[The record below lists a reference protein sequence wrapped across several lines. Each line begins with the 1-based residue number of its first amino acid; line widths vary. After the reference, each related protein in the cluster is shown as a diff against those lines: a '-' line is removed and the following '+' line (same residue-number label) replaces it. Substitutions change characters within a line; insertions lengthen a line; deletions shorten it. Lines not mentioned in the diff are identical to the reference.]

1 MKKLLFVLVLLVTN
15 HFVHGQ
21 DLKILR
27 KTVIGG
33 EGGWDYLSV
42 DPDNRR
48 LYISHSTQVEVLN
61 ADTHEKIGVIPN
73 LKGVHG
79 VIAVPRHG
87 RGITSNGR
95 SNSATI
101 FDLKTL
107 APIAELATG
116 KNPDA
121 LLYDPYSDRVF
132 MFDHS
137 GGTCTVI
144 DIASAKVIGTVVLGG
159 DAVEAGVTDGKGTIY
174 VNLEDSNEIVSFDAK
189 SLVIRSRLSIAPCNE
204 PTGMAIDVKNQLL
217 FSVCHNEKL
226 MVIDIQTG
234 KVIRELPIGKRV
246 DGVAFDAASGL
257 IVSSNGEGTCTVIK
271 EVSTSVFT
279 VLGTVKTMP
288 GARTIAFDAHTHHV
302 FVMSAEY
309 GPAPAPT
316 PENPNPRPPV
326 VPGTFTLLELG
337 MQ

>member
-1 MKKLLFVLVLLVTN
+1 MKYLMGVVIACVCTLSHAQEMKVL
-15 HFVHGQ
+15 
-21 DLKILR
+21 K
-27 KTVIGG
+27 KTVLGG
-33 EGGWDYLSV
+33 QGGWDYLSV
-42 DPDNRR
+42 DSENRR
-48 LYISHSTQVEVLN
+48 IYVSHSTQVEVLN

-79 VIAVPRHG
+79 VIAVPHHG
-87 RGITSNGR
+87 RGITTNGR

-107 APIAELATG
+107 APLAELTTG

-121 LLYDPYSDRVF
+121 LLYDAFSDRVF
-132 MFDHS
+132 VFDHS
-137 GGTCTVI
+137 GGTCTVV
-144 DIASAKVIGTVVLGG
+144 DIAGAKVVGTVVLGG

-174 VNLEDSNEIVSFDAK
+174 VNLEDSNEIVAFDAK
-189 SLVIRSRLSIAPCNE
+189 SLAIRSRISLAPCNE
-204 PTGMAIDVKNQLL
+204 PTGMSIDTKNQLI

-226 MVIDIQTG
+226 MVVSLATG

-246 DGVAFDAASGL
+246 DGVTFDPSSGL
-257 IVSSNGEGTCTVIK
+257 LVSSNGEGTATVVK
-271 EVSTSVFT
+271 EISPSEFT
-279 VLGTVKTMP
+279 VTGTVTTMV
-288 GARTIAFDAHTHHV
+288 GARTIALDAKTHHV

-316 PENPNPRPPV
+316 AENPNPRPTI

-337 MQ
+337 LQ